1 MVAPAIPRL
10 TDARLYSHGD
20 PHATWAWLR
29 RECPVSWHDEPDH
42 EPFWAVTTHA
52 EGLAVLGDWRR
63 FSSEKGTFLRPNL
76 SDPYP
81 GAGVMM
87 TLTDPPRHG
96 VMRKVA
102 ATLFTP
108 KAVAGFRA
116 RAIEVSRSLLSR
128 VVDAGPHDFV
138 NDVTAPYPLRVI
150 AGLLGVAGDDVERVA
165 GYTGAAVDNI
175 VDLDGMDAQQAHLE
189 VLAYYAEVIE
199 ERRARPT
206 DDVVSAFVLAQAE
219 GLDITDDEIIL
230 TCDNLAVAAGE
241 TTRQVL
247 GGGLLALL
255 ANPAE
260 LAALR
265 AGAVPLRLAVEELVR
280 WTAPV
285 NHLMRTAV
293 TDTRLGDV
301 EIRAGQAVSVWLPSL
316 NRDENVFDRPME
328 LRLDRNPN
336 RHLSFGGGR
345 HFCIGA
351 PLARVMI
358 GVFLEELMR
367 SVARFEQVG
376 EPRRKPSYV
385 TGSLEFMPVA
395 FYSE

>member
-1 MVAPAIPRL
+1 MVAPAITRL
-10 TDARLYSHGD
+10 TDPHLYSHGD
-20 PHATWAWLR
+20 PHATWARLR

-42 EPFWAVTTHA
+42 DPFWAVTTYA
-52 EGLAVLGDWRR
+52 EGLAVLSDWKR
-63 FSSEKGTFLRPNL
+63 FSSAKGTFLRPNL

-87 TLTDPPRHG
+87 TLSDPPRHD
-96 VMRKVA
+96 VLRKA
-102 ATLFTP
+102 AAALFTP
-108 KAVAGFRA
+108 KAAEGFRA
-116 RAIEVSRSLLSR
+116 RATEVSRSLLR
-128 VVDAGPHDFV
+128 GVVDAGPHDFV
-138 NDVTAPYPLRVI
+138 NDVSAPYPLQVI
-150 AGLLGVAGDDVERVA
+150 AGLLGVAGEDVERVA
-165 GYTGAAVDNI
+165 GFAEAAVGNI
-175 VDLDGMDAQQAHLE
+175 VDLDGTAAQQAHLE

-206 DDVVSAFVLAQAE
+206 NDVVSAFVLAQAD

-247 GGGLLALL
+247 AGGLLALL
-255 ANPAE
+255 DNPAE

-265 AGAVPLRLAVEELVR
+265 SGAVPLRSAIEELVR

-293 TDTRLGDV
+293 ADTSLGDV
-301 EIRAGQAVSVWLPSL
+301 EIKAGQAVSVWLSSL

-328 LRLDRNPN
+328 LRLNRSPN
-336 RHLSFGGGR
+336 RHMSFGGGR

-351 PLARVMI
+351 PLARLMI
-358 GVFLEELMR
+358 GVFLEETMR
-367 SVARFEQVG
+367 SVARIEQVG
-376 EPRRKPSYV
+376 EERRAPSYV
-385 TGSLEFMPVA
+385 TNSLESLPFA

>member
-1 MVAPAIPRL
+1 VAAPAIPRL
-10 TDARLYSHGD
+10 TDPQLYSHGD
-20 PHATWAWLR
+20 PHATWARLR
-29 RECPVSWHDEPDH
+29 TECPVSWHDEPDH
-42 EPFWAVTTHA
+42 EPFWAVTTYA
-52 EGLAVLGDWRR
+52 EGVSVLSDWKR
-63 FSSEKGTFLRPNL
+63 FSSARGTFLRPNL

-87 TLTDPPRHG
+87 TLADPPRHD
-96 VMRKVA
+96 VLRKVA

-116 RAIEVSRSLLSR
+116 RATEVSRSLLR
-128 VVDAGPHDFV
+128 GVVDAGPHDFV
-138 NDVTAPYPLRVI
+138 NEVSGPYPLRVI

-165 GYTGAAVDNI
+165 GYTGSAVDNI
-175 VDLDGMDAQQAHLE
+175 VDLDGRRGQEAHLE

-206 DDVVSAFVLAQAE
+206 DDVVSAFVLAQAD

-255 ANPAE
+255 ANRAE

-265 AGAVPLRLAVEELVR
+265 SGAVPERLAVEELVR

-293 TDTRLGDV
+293 VDTRIGDV
-301 EIRAGQAVSVWLPSL
+301 EIKAGQAVSVWLASL

-328 LRLDRNPN
+328 VQLNRSPN
-336 RHLSFGGGR
+336 RHMSFGGGR

-351 PLARVMI
+351 PLARLMI
-358 GVFLEELMR
+358 GVFLEETMR
-367 SVARFEQVG
+367 SVARMEQVG

-385 TGSLEFMPVA
+385 TNSLESMPMA
-395 FYSE
+395 FYSH

>member
-1 MVAPAIPRL
+1 MGAPAITRL
-10 TDARLYSHGD
+10 TDPHLYSHGD
-20 PHATWAWLR
+20 PHAVWARLR

-42 EPFWAVTTHA
+42 DPFWAVTTYD
-52 EGLAVLGDWRR
+52 EGLEVLSDWKR
-63 FSSEKGTFLRPNL
+63 FSSASGTFLRPNL

-87 TLTDPPRHG
+87 TLSDPPRHD
-96 VMRKVA
+96 VLRKA
-102 ATLFTP
+102 AAALFTP
-108 KAVAGFRA
+108 KAAAGFRA
-116 RAIEVSRSLLSR
+116 RATEVSRSLLR
-128 VVDAGPHDFV
+128 GVIDAGPHDFV
-138 NDVTAPYPLRVI
+138 NDVSAPYPLQVI
-150 AGLLGVAGDDVERVA
+150 AGLLGVAGEDVERMA
-165 GYTGAAVDNI
+165 GYAEAAVGNI
-175 VDLDGMDAQQAHLE
+175 VDLDGTAAQQAHLE

-206 DDVVSAFVLAQAE
+206 NDVVSAFVLAQAD

-247 GGGLLALL
+247 AGGLLALL
-255 ANPAE
+255 ADPAE

-265 AGAVPLRLAVEELVR
+265 SGAVPLRSAIEELVR
-280 WTAPV
+280 WTTPV

-293 TDTRLGDV
+293 ADTLLGDV
-301 EIRAGQAVSVWLPSL
+301 EIKAGQAVSVWLSSL

-328 LRLDRNPN
+328 LQLNRNPN
-336 RHLSFGGGR
+336 RHVSFGGGR

-358 GVFLEELMR
+358 GVFLEETMH
-367 SVARFEQVG
+367 SVARIEQVG
-376 EPRRKPSYV
+376 EPRRAPSYV
-385 TGSLEFMPVA
+385 TNSLESLPLA
-395 FYSE
+395 FHSR

>member
-1 MVAPAIPRL
+1 MTAPAIARL
-10 TDARLYSHGD
+10 TDPRLYSHGD
-20 PHATWAWLR
+20 PHATWARLR

-42 EPFWAVTTHA
+42 EPFWAVTTYD
-52 EGLAVLGDWRR
+52 EGLAVLSDWKQ
-63 FSSEKGTFLRPNL
+63 FSSAKGTFLRPNL

-87 TLTDPPRHG
+87 TLSDPPRHD
-96 VMRKVA
+96 VLRKA
-102 ATLFTP
+102 AAALFTP
-108 KAVAGFRA
+108 KAAAGFRD
-116 RAIEVSRSLLSR
+116 RATEVSRSLLR
-128 VVDAGPHDFV
+128 GVIDAGPHDFV
-138 NDVTAPYPLRVI
+138 NDVAAPYPLQVI
-150 AGLLGVAGDDVERVA
+150 AGLLGVEGEDVERVA
-165 GYTGAAVDNI
+165 GYAEAAVGNI
-175 VDLDGMDAQQAHLE
+175 VDLDGTAAQQAHLE

-206 DDVVSAFVLAQAE
+206 DDVVSAFVLAQAD

-247 GGGLLALL
+247 SGGLLALL
-255 ANPAE
+255 ANPGQ
-260 LAALR
+260 LDALR
-265 AGAVPLRLAVEELVR
+265 SGAVPLKSAIEELVR

-285 NHLMRTAV
+285 THLMRTAV
-293 TDTRLGDV
+293 ADTSVGDV
-301 EIRAGQAVSVWLPSL
+301 EIKAGQAVSVWLSSL

-336 RHLSFGGGR
+336 RHVSFGGGR

-358 GVFLEELMR
+358 RVFLEETMR
-367 SVARFEQVG
+367 SVSRIEQVG
-376 EPRRKPSYV
+376 EQRRTPSYV
-385 TGSLEFMPVA
+385 TNSLEYLPLA